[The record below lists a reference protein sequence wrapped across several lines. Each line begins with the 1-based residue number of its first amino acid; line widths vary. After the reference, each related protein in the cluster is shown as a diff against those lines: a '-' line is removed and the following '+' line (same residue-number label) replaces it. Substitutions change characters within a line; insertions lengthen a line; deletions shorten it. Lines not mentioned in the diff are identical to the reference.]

1 MEDNIKNI
9 RLLDSVW
16 CYLNLL
22 RKSMPPGR
30 TSMTLDETT
39 SVLLSVRESLAKGTK
54 LHGVLSDR
62 ESMLNELQKIEYN
75 IRVVEALPPEQAA
88 DAILDDLRKDGIL

>member
-1 MEDNIKNI
+1 
-9 RLLDSVW
+9 
-16 CYLNLL
+16 
-22 RKSMPPGR
+22 MPPGR

-54 LHGVLSDR
+54 LDGVLSDR

-88 DAILDDLRKDGIL
+88 DAILEDLRKDGIL

>member
-1 MEDNIKNI
+1 
-9 RLLDSVW
+9 
-16 CYLNLL
+16 
-22 RKSMPPGR
+22 
-30 TSMTLDETT
+30 MTLDETT

-54 LHGVLSDR
+54 LDGVLSDR

-88 DAILDDLRKDGIL
+88 DAILEDLRKDGIL

>member
-9 RLLDSVW
+9 RLIDSVW

-22 RKSMPPGR
+22 SKAIPPGPR
-30 TSMTLDETT
+30 ASTMKETME
-39 SVLLSVRESLAKGTK
+39 VLLCVRQSLARGTK

-62 ESMLNELQKIEYN
+62 ESMLEALAKLDHTVE
-75 IRVVEALPPEQAA
+75 VVEGSSAEEAA
-88 DAILDDLRKDGIL
+88 QAILDDLRKDGIL